1 MMRTNQRDKLLNISH
16 VFDLSQYFTLLKN
29 TKAHERYVKTMIIK
43 QNRYQDQEGEAQE
56 IEEIEDE
63 WNRKTLQELKSIVNV
78 RFKNRISLQPT
89 PLVRKD
95 VDWTT
100 SLKVDKSSKE
110 PSSDKKARFEEDLI
124 LGNILEDEDDQL
136 DFQIR
141 RNNFSNALD
150 EVDEEENEK
159 ENDLNQD
166 DEEELNFA

>member
-1 MMRTNQRDKLLNISH
+1 
-16 VFDLSQYFTLLKN
+16 
-29 TKAHERYVKTMIIK
+29 
-43 QNRYQDQEGEAQE
+43 
-56 IEEIEDE
+56 
-63 WNRKTLQELKSIVNV
+63 V

-159 ENDLNQD
+159 ENDLN
-166 DEEELNFA
+166 